1 MKFVKNVSLTFATQV
16 VTFFIGVI
24 SSVIVARTLGP
35 ERQGI
40 YSLIILLPLL
50 ITTFTNMGIARSIV
64 FYIGKDIFRYK
75 RLIGNIMALIILISS
90 ISVIIGLIVILFL
103 NNLVLPNVPASYAL
117 LILITIPLQLCLFQ
131 GFNGILLG
139 LQKIKTYN
147 SILIIHAVGLFVL
160 IVLFLTKLNLGVIG
174 VITANILALGLTIAI
189 TSLWL
194 VVFSKDIPLTL
205 NIDIKILKTLI
216 SFGSKVY
223 LNNIFANLHLKADVY
238 LLNFFLNPLA
248 VGYYVISVRIT
259 ERLWMLSQSVSTVL
273 YPKVASMKNEER
285 KKFTPIASRNV
296 LFITV
301 VGACLLFLLSN
312 WLIHLLYGEKY
323 LLSVEP
329 LKILLIGIVAISIER
344 VLANDL
350 LARGKPMINTY
361 ITFLALFSNIILN
374 VILIPKY
381 GIIGAAWASS
391 ISYSLATIIKILAYC
406 RLSGNSVSDVL
417 LPQRSDINY
426 YLDISRRIKQK
437 TGLFTTRSNF

>member
-1 MKFVKNVSLTFATQV
+1 
-16 VTFFIGVI
+16 
-24 SSVIVARTLGP
+24 
-35 ERQGI
+35 
-40 YSLIILLPLL
+40 
-50 ITTFTNMGIARSIV
+50 
-64 FYIGKDIFRYK
+64 
-75 RLIGNIMALIILISS
+75 
-90 ISVIIGLIVILFL
+90 
-103 NNLVLPNVPASYAL
+103 
-117 LILITIPLQLCLFQ
+117 
-131 GFNGILLG
+131 
-139 LQKIKTYN
+139 
-147 SILIIHAVGLFVL
+147 
-160 IVLFLTKLNLGVIG
+160 
-174 VITANILALGLTIAI
+174 
-189 TSLWL
+189 
-194 VVFSKDIPLTL
+194 
-205 NIDIKILKTLI
+205 
-216 SFGSKVY
+216 
-223 LNNIFANLHLKADVY
+223 
-238 LLNFFLNPLA
+238 
-248 VGYYVISVRIT
+248 
-259 ERLWMLSQSVSTVL
+259 MLSQSVSTVL

-285 KKFTPIASRNV
+285 KKFTPIVSRNV

-323 LLSVEP
+323 LPSVEP

-426 YLDISRRIKQK
+426 YLDISHRIKQK
-437 TGLFTTRSNF
+437 IALFTARSNF

>member
-64 FYIGKDIFRYK
+64 FCIGKDIFRYK

-103 NNLVLPNVPASYAL
+103 SNLVLPNVPASYAL
-117 LILITIPLQLCLFQ
+117 LILISIPLQLCLFQ

-147 SILIIHAVGLFVL
+147 SISIIHAVGLFVL

-174 VITANILALGLTIAI
+174 VITANILALGLTITI
-189 TSLWL
+189 TGLWL
-194 VVFSKDIPLTL
+194 FVFSKDIPLTL
-205 NIDIKILKTLI
+205 NIDIIILKTLI
-216 SFGSKVY
+216 SFGSKVH

-248 VGYYVISVRIT
+248 VGYYVI
-259 ERLWMLSQSVSTVL
+259 
-273 YPKVASMKNEER
+273 
-285 KKFTPIASRNV
+285 
-296 LFITV
+296 
-301 VGACLLFLLSN
+301 
-312 WLIHLLYGEKY
+312 
-323 LLSVEP
+323 
-329 LKILLIGIVAISIER
+329 
-344 VLANDL
+344 
-350 LARGKPMINTY
+350 
-361 ITFLALFSNIILN
+361 
-374 VILIPKY
+374 
-381 GIIGAAWASS
+381 
-391 ISYSLATIIKILAYC
+391 
-406 RLSGNSVSDVL
+406 
-417 LPQRSDINY
+417 
-426 YLDISRRIKQK
+426 
-437 TGLFTTRSNF
+437 